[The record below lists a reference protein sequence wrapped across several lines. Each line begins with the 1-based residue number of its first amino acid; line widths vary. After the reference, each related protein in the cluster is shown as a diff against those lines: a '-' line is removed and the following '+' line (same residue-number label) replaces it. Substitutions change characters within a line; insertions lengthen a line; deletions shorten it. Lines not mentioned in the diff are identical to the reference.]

1 MIEKKILDIQCAS
14 TRAALLQSDE
24 ERALFHLKPIPKESQ
39 VRDEQGNIFLNERPI
54 TYEEAKVYQHMRYK
68 AGERLAE
75 IRKDTIGR
83 PLIDEENLNTRKK
96 SAIDAFM
103 DKFSGVTLKEKFKNL
118 MSSIFEPSHAE
129 IMAEAMRKVKDD
141 K

>member
-1 MIEKKILDIQCAS
+1 MIDKKILDIQCAS
-14 TRAALLQSDE
+14 TRTALLQSDE
-24 ERALFHLKPIPKESQ
+24 ERALFHSLPIPKESQ
-39 VRDEQGNIFLNERPI
+39 VRDEEGNIFLNERPI
-54 TYEEAKVYQHMRYK
+54 TYEEAKVYQHMRYE

-75 IRKDTIGR
+75 MRKDTIGR
-83 PLIDEENLNTRKK
+83 PLIDEATLNTRKK

-103 DKFSGVTLKEKFKNL
+103 DKFSGTTLKEKFKNL